1 MFSFSINFDY
11 FADLTARSTACS
23 VAFAAKMPITSTGAV
38 GISISSV
45 DKQKRVS
52 PSIVVWIGRMQR
64 ARPSWAMPATFV
76 ACDFG
81 HIHEIIAETNVK
93 KVFPWFLWG
102 VLWIQFCVQISLTKE
117 ILFGLKIE
125 ANPAIWGNTN
135 KHTDI
140 KISEISQLQKDKY
153 WMIMRF

>member
-1 MFSFSINFDY
+1 MLFHFVDY
-11 FADLTARSTACS
+11 FLCY
-23 VAFAAKMPITSTGAV
+23 VEAFEFAV
-38 GISISSV
+38 VPLFYS
-45 DKQKRVS
+45 D
-52 PSIVVWIGRMQR
+52 
-64 ARPSWAMPATFV
+64 FV

-81 HIHEIIAETNVK
+81 HIYEIIAETNVK

-102 VLWIQFCVQISLTKE
+102 VLRIQFCVQISLTKE